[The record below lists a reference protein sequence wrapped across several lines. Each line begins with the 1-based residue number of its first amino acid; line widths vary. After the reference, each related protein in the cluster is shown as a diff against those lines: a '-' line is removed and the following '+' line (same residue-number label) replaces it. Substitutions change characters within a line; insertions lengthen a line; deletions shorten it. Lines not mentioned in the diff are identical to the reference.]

1 MLSRQGHLSRT
12 LPSHQGR
19 DPGQRRLQGADADP
33 LGRAPDILGHRPHS
47 EERQR
52 GRYVRGKLLHL
63 SQLTIGLTSPLRQMS
78 RLAIELVIILFKL
91 P

>member
-1 MLSRQGHLSRT
+1 MLS
-12 LPSHQGR
+12 SHQGR

-52 GRYVRGKLLHL
+52 GRYVGE
-63 SQLTIGLTSPLRQMS
+63 QIITFITIGLTSPFDKCHNRQLS
-78 RLAIELVIILFKL
+78 WSSF
-91 P
+91 PFS